1 MGAAL
6 IQVINSASGG
16 GGEAEFVSDKQC
28 KWGMGV
34 AEFVNDKQ
42 CFFFSILRFS
52 WILIFSARE
61 LNSNGFHNL
70 CELANRLKS

>member
-16 GGEAEFVSDKQC
+16 GGE
-28 KWGMGV
+28 